1 MTEQRELFRIS
12 IHGKGSD
19 RRRGETTVCEIY
31 DLTEK
36 GLQIVTE
43 TPPRRAVSP
52 PTRNSRSQSL
62 PRTLARM
69 EPARPYTRAHYRL
82 AVSYP
87 AMFCDQ
93 AVIGEG
99 IVTNLSVFGCTIQCR
114 EAVPTNRRL
123 LLRLILPDQRES
135 LPIDVAEVR
144 WVKDNQVGLQFHHL
158 ERTADL
164 RLHGFVWDRM
174 LERLQTLAHQLTSS

>member
-1 MTEQRELFRIS
+1 
-12 IHGKGSD
+12 
-19 RRRGETTVCEIY
+19 
-31 DLTEK
+31 
-36 GLQIVTE
+36 
-43 TPPRRAVSP
+43 
-52 PTRNSRSQSL
+52 
-62 PRTLARM
+62 M

-114 EAVPTNRRL
+114 EAVPTNLRL

-164 RLHGFVWDRM
+164 RLHSFVWDRM